1 MSFKIESVNL
11 LLLKPMHL
19 PKLDTGMRTRNG
31 LLALLLAGAG
41 LSSVQAQTTA
51 AGVTE
56 PFQDVILSASVAGT
70 VEKRLVKEGEP
81 IKTGQVLM
89 EMRKRQEELEVKRRK
104 LIADS
109 KAEVQ
114 AAEARVVTVKLDRD
128 STRKLYEATKSV
140 SKDDLAKKDLEY
152 QLSVAE
158 VDRLKMTED
167 REIIEHDMAVEL
179 MKDRVVTSPLTGYVV
194 EIFRQVGEDCKAQE
208 PLMRVVDTRQFYF
221 VANVEAK
228 AGYNLKN
235 GDTVQLQIEAGSKL
249 IPVTGKISFVSPVV
263 DPASGLLKIKVLCDN
278 AKGEVKPGVAG
289 TLQIKA
295 Q

>member
-1 MSFKIESVNL
+1 
-11 LLLKPMHL
+11 
-19 PKLDTGMRTRNG
+19 MRGG
-31 LLALLLAGAG
+31 LFAVLLAGAAC
-41 LSSVQAQTTA
+41 STVQAQTTA

-56 PFQDVILSASVAGT
+56 PFMDVTLSATVAGT
-70 VEKRLVKEGEP
+70 VEKRLVKEGDA
-81 IKTGQVLM
+81 IKVGQVLL
-89 EMRKRQEELEVKRRK
+89 EMKKRQEELEVKRRK

-109 KAEVQ
+109 KAELQ
-114 AAEARVVTVKLDRD
+114 AAEARVVTVKTDLD
-128 STRKLYEATKSV
+128 STRKLFEATKSI
-140 SKDDLAKKDLEY
+140 SKDDLAKKELEF

-167 REIIEHDMAVEL
+167 REVIEADMAAEL
-179 MKDRVVTSPLTGYVV
+179 MKDRVITSPVTGHVV
-194 EIFRQVGEDCKAQE
+194 EFFRQVGEDCKAQE

-221 VANVEAK
+221 ISNVEAK

-235 GDTVQLQIEAGSKL
+235 GDTVQLQIEAGSKM

-278 AKGEVKPGVAG
+278 ANGQVKPGVAG
-289 TLQIKA
+289 TMQINA

>member
-1 MSFKIESVNL
+1 MY
-11 LLLKPMHL
+11 L
-19 PKLDTGMRTRNG
+19 PNKNSGMKLRGG
-31 LLALLLAGAG
+31 LFAVLLAGVAC
-41 LSSVQAQTTA
+41 STAQAQTTA

-56 PFQDVILSASVAGT
+56 PFMDVTLSATVAGT
-70 VEKRLVKEGEP
+70 VEKRLVKEGDA
-81 IKTGQVLM
+81 IKVGQVLL
-89 EMRKRQEELEVKRRK
+89 EMKKRQEELEVKRRK

-109 KAEVQ
+109 KAELQ
-114 AAEARVVTVKLDRD
+114 AAEARVVTVKMDLD
-128 STRKLYEATKSV
+128 STRKLFEATKSI
-140 SKDDLAKKDLEY
+140 SKDDLSKKELEF

-167 REIIEHDMAVEL
+167 REVIEADMAAEL
-179 MKDRVVTSPLTGYVV
+179 MKDRVLTSPVTGHVV
-194 EIFRQVGEDCKAQE
+194 EFFRQVGEDCKAQE

-221 VANVEAK
+221 ISNVEAK

-235 GDTVQLQIEAGSKL
+235 GDTVQLQIEAGSKM

-278 AKGEVKPGVAG
+278 ANGQVKPGVAG
-289 TLQIKA
+289 TMQINA

>member
-1 MSFKIESVNL
+1 
-11 LLLKPMHL
+11 MHL
-19 PKLDTGMRTRNG
+19 PKLATGMKTYG
-31 LLALLLAGAG
+31 ALLALFLTSAALP
-41 LSSVQAQTTA
+41 SVHAQTIA

-70 VEKRLVKEGEP
+70 VEKRLVKEGDA
-81 IKTGQVLM
+81 IKVGQVLI
-89 EMRKRQEELEVKRRK
+89 EMKKRQEELEVKRRK

-109 KAEVQ
+109 KAEL
-114 AAEARVVTVKLDRD
+114 AASEARVVTVKTDLD

-140 SKDDLAKKDLEY
+140 SKDDLAKKELEY

-167 REIIEHDMAVEL
+167 REIIEADMAVEL
-179 MKDRVVTSPLTGYVV
+179 MKDRVVTSPLTGFVV

-235 GDTVQLQIEAGSKL
+235 GDTVQLQIEAGSKM

-278 AKGEVKPGVAG
+278 ANGQVKPGVAG
-289 TLQIKA
+289 TMQIKA